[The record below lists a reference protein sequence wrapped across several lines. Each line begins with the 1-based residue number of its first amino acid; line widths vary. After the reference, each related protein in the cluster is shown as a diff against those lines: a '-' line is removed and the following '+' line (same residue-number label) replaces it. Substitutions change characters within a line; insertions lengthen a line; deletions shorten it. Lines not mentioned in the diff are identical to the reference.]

1 MTRQK
6 PLRHDGRDYLTT
18 AQVARRLG
26 VKEQTIYAYV
36 SRGQL
41 VSTRIQ
47 GMSGSLFAVDEIEAM
62 AERDGA
68 RRGPGGAVERIRTQ
82 ITLREN
88 ENLYFRGVSVAELAG
103 VPIERVAYFLW
114 TGTMP
119 NQADFR
125 SDPDVLARATRA
137 AAALPATARLV
148 DRIRLVVDITGVCD
162 PMRFDT
168 GAASIVHAAPAL
180 IATVVDGCS
189 PADAPLEV
197 ALAQRL
203 WSAVS
208 DRPGAEEDFAIL
220 NSALVV
226 LADHDLAASTLAVRM
241 AASTRANLYAAVTA
255 GLGVMDGPY
264 HGAATTRA
272 YRFLEEAV
280 PDPMGALAL
289 RLRDHERI
297 PGFGHIVY
305 DGRDPRAEVLLESMR
320 NHNGP
325 NVDRVVDAAQLVIDH
340 MADRYDMHP
349 NSDFALAVATLG
361 IGLRRDAPEAIFA
374 IARIAGWIA
383 HAIEEYQEKGL
394 RFRVPGI
401 YAGVRPH
408 R

>member
-125 SDPDVLARATRA
+125 SDPDVLA
-137 AAALPATARLV
+137 
-148 DRIRLVVDITGVCD
+148 
-162 PMRFDT
+162 
-168 GAASIVHAAPAL
+168 
-180 IATVVDGCS
+180 
-189 PADAPLEV
+189 
-197 ALAQRL
+197 
-203 WSAVS
+203 
-208 DRPGAEEDFAIL
+208 
-220 NSALVV
+220 
-226 LADHDLAASTLAVRM
+226 
-241 AASTRANLYAAVTA
+241 
-255 GLGVMDGPY
+255 
-264 HGAATTRA
+264 
-272 YRFLEEAV
+272 
-280 PDPMGALAL
+280 
-289 RLRDHERI
+289 
-297 PGFGHIVY
+297 
-305 DGRDPRAEVLLESMR
+305 
-320 NHNGP
+320 
-325 NVDRVVDAAQLVIDH
+325 
-340 MADRYDMHP
+340 
-349 NSDFALAVATLG
+349 
-361 IGLRRDAPEAIFA
+361 
-374 IARIAGWIA
+374 
-383 HAIEEYQEKGL
+383 
-394 RFRVPGI
+394 
-401 YAGVRPH
+401 
-408 R
+408 